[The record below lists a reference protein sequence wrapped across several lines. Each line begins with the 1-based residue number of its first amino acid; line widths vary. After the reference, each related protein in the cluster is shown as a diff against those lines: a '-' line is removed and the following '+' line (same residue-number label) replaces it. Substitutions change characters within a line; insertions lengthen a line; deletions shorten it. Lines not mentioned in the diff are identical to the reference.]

1 MSKVSKGGCEK
12 VMRVGIVGAGAI
24 GMLLAGYLE
33 KEHEIIVF
41 PHRIEQQENIKNEG
55 IYVYDSRLG
64 ERSINV
70 KVARLDKDFP
80 SLDCCFICVKQSEL
94 QRILHTLHELP
105 TDLPLI
111 FIQNGM
117 RHIDVLKIL
126 RQPVY
131 IGIVS
136 HGAKRLNDVCV
147 SHKGKGNILLASFKK
162 DHGELH
168 KLADSLHQNEF
179 PFEPVEDWRSI
190 MREKM
195 LVNSVINP
203 LTALFQVP
211 NKEVIKNE
219 HILKLA
225 KALCMEAATV
235 LELDA
240 DAAWEKVVTIVKKTG
255 DNTSSMLQDI
265 QSGKETEIKAIS
277 GYLLYNTNE
286 SLPYTSFIYESIQAL
301 ERKEKQI

>member
-1 MSKVSKGGCEK
+1 MSKVFKGRCEK
-12 VMRVGIVGAGAI
+12 AMRVGIVGAGAI

-41 PHRIEQQENIKNEG
+41 PNRIEQQKSIKNEG
-55 IYVYDSRLG
+55 IHVYDAQLG
-64 ERSINV
+64 ERGIDV
-70 KVARLDKDFP
+70 KVSRLDKDIP

-94 QRILHTLHELP
+94 QRILHTLHKLP

-117 RHIDVLKIL
+117 GHLDALKVL

-136 HGAKRLNDVCV
+136 HGAKKISDVCV
-147 SHKGKGNILLASFKK
+147 SHKGKGNILLASFKNG
-162 DHGELH
+162 HGKLQ
-168 KLADSLHQNEF
+168 KLAESLHQNDF
-179 PFEPVEDWRSI
+179 PFKPVENWLPI

-211 NKEVIKNE
+211 NIEVIQNE

-225 KALCMEAATV
+225 KVLCMEAATV

-240 DAAWEKVVTIVKKTG
+240 DQAWKKVVTIAKKTG

-265 QSGKETEIKAIS
+265 QSGKGTEIKAIS
-277 GYLLYNTNE
+277 GYLLYNTNNP
-286 SLPYTSFIYESIQAL
+286 LPYTSFIFESIQAL